1 MPKFKITYVRAEPGQ
16 PLAEEVRA
24 DFFSDVGGDWI
35 EFLDRG
41 TSGLPVVRRV
51 VRRSNVAR
59 IELLDAPTASTEI
72 AVGENGEGPS
82 RRETPSEPIRVR
94 HGDGI

>member
-35 EFLDRG
+35 EFLDRR
-41 TSGLPVVRRV
+41 TTGLPVVRRV

-59 IELLDAPTASTEI
+59 IELLDPPTASTETP
-72 AVGENGEGPS
+72 AGENGRGPS
-82 RRETPSEPIRVR
+82 HHETPSEPLPSR
-94 HGDGI
+94 GNGI